1 MAFNKKKTKRRKTA
15 TRTKVCRFHEQKVTY
30 IDYTDAEVLKK
41 FMTEGGRI
49 LPRRITGVTK
59 RYQAMLSAAIKRSRN
74 IALVK

>member
-1 MAFNKKKTKRRKTA
+1 MSFNKKRKKRRRTA
-15 TRTKVCRFHEQKVTY
+15 VRTKVCRFHEQKVNY

-59 RYQAMLSAAIKRSRN
+59 RYQAMLSAAIKRARN